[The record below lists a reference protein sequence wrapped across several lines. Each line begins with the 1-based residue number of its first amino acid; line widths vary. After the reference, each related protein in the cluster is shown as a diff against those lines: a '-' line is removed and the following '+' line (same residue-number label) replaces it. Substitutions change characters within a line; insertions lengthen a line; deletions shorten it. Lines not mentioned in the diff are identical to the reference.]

1 MTVAPRLLYTRD
13 YAPAMN
19 TTSPPPDALGNALE
33 LVNQAFDQV
42 QKIPGSS
49 IVIRYIRSSYQN
61 DPVRSAMELF
71 LFLFA
76 VYYLVSP
83 SYSTK
88 KQKQIPLTEEVRRD
102 HSSHGPRPLPADTA
116 HRKLMS
122 LSKTGL
128 PNHWQPP

>member
-1 MTVAPRLLYTRD
+1 
-13 YAPAMN
+13 MN
-19 TTSPPPDALGNALE
+19 TTSHAPDALGNALE

-49 IVIRYIRSSYQN
+49 IVIRYIRSSYQD

-83 SYSTK
+83 AYSTK
-88 KQKQIPLTEEVRRD
+88 KQKQIPLTEEVRSD
-102 HSSHGPRPLPADTA
+102 YSHPLSTA
-116 HRKLMS
+116 H
-122 LSKTGL
+122 
-128 PNHWQPP
+128 

>member
-1 MTVAPRLLYTRD
+1 MQSQSARSAAV
-13 YAPAMN
+13 
-19 TTSPPPDALGNALE
+19 E
-33 LVNQAFDQV
+33 FVEQAIEKF

-88 KQKQIPLTEEVRRD
+88 QSKNVPLTDEV
-102 HSSHGPRPLPADTA
+102 
-116 HRKLMS
+116 
-122 LSKTGL
+122 GL
-128 PNHWQPP
+128 HDWKGRMKSVVLIASAGD

>member
-1 MTVAPRLLYTRD
+1 
-13 YAPAMN
+13 MN

-33 LVNQAFDQV
+33 LVNQAFDQI

-88 KQKQIPLTEEVRRD
+88 KQKQIPLTEEVRPG
-102 HSSHGPRPLPADTA
+102 HHCHCLHLSPANMT

-122 LSKTGL
+122 LLKTGP

>member
-1 MTVAPRLLYTRD
+1 
-13 YAPAMN
+13 MN

-88 KQKQIPLTEEVRRD
+88 KQKQIPLTEEVRYD
-102 HSSHGPRPLPADTA
+102 HHYRGPRPLPADAA
-116 HRKLMS
+116 HRKSMS